1 MAKVEN
7 VTREALVKQKEILHD
22 EVTRL
27 QKIIDASSETTFDI
41 IIEDLKEQM
50 HKNIDEEDWGEVKSC
65 IKEVDNVNGT
75 RKFISK
81 QASLLSKKKD
91 ELADIT
97 DKIEHYQPS
106 LFDEQQEKP
115 SEEYTPILQKE
126 GTGIYDN
133 EGSEFMT
140 GDIYKSKFIED
151 GEYYYYFILRS
162 TEKEGSFAIISN
174 TFAEERLLQYPKN
187 IELLNDA
194 QYVGNRFEPEGD
206 KQYKELL
213 EIEKIIFDSR
223 DINS

>member
-1 MAKVEN
+1 MTKTKVEN
-7 VTREALVKQKEILHD
+7 VTKEALVKQKATLQD

-50 HKNIDEEDWGEVKSC
+50 HTNIDEEDWGEVKSC

-81 QASLLSKKKD
+81 QASLLSKKKE

-97 DKIEHYQPS
+97 DKIEHFQPS
-106 LFDEQQEKP
+106 LFDKNEEQ
-115 SEEYTPILQKE
+115 EEAPATQKE
-126 GTGIYDN
+126 GTGIYDD
-133 EGSEFMT
+133 EGSEFMS
-140 GDIYKSKFIED
+140 GDVYKSKFVED
-151 GEYYYYFILRS
+151 GDYYYYFIRRS

-187 IELLNDA
+187 TELLLNA

-213 EIEKIIFDSR
+213 DIEKIIDESR
-223 DINS
+223 ELNKD